1 MKNLWILPIFDLREQ
16 TFPLRV
22 PSNPLLQEMEF
33 ETEKRKDVFTVYNIN
48 YHVRNSDIST
58 SYLGSRCFDLSITL
72 KKAAGKS
79 R

>member
-33 ETEKRKDVFTVYNIN
+33 ETEKVTDISTMYIIN
-48 YHVRNSDIST
+48 SNMST

-72 KKAAGKS
+72 KKIAGKS